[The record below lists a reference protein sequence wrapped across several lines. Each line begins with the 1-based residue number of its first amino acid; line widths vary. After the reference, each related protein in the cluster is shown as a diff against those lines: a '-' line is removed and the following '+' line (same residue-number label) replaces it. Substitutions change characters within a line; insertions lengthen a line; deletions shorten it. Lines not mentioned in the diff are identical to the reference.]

1 VTKRSKVKLPAKVE
15 KIIASEHPTEP
26 EKAQISVQGADP
38 LYDEIRITNSL
49 TNPEGDEVRLKKG
62 ADVEVTVKA
71 PEHAVEPKT
80 KPSN

>member
-15 KIIASEHPTEP
+15 KIIVPQHPTEP
-26 EKAQISVQGADP
+26 EKAQISLEGADP

-49 TNPEGDEVRLKKG
+49 TNSEGDEVRLKKG

-71 PEHAVEPKT
+71 PEQSVEPKKKHST
-80 KPSN
+80 